1 MKKDVYGPFPYTPI
15 TQRPKLTWPGGA
27 RVALWVIP
35 NIEFFALD
43 QGVPGDE
50 NERPEPHPE
59 HPDVRRW
66 SQRDYGNRVGIWRI
80 MEVLAKHGIRAT
92 AALNSQICDVHP
104 QIVEAGVDLG
114 WEFMGH
120 CQTNSRRLTEVT
132 AADERQVIGDTL
144 ARIERASGTR
154 PVGWLGAGLQETW
167 TSLDHLIEEG
177 CRYVADWINDDQ
189 PYPMDVG
196 GRRIVSIPYTFETN
210 DTPTFLFYKYSADEF
225 ERMICRQFDTLYRE
239 GAESGRVMAI
249 CLHPYIIG
257 VPHRIAALDAALAY
271 IGSHDGVWKATG
283 SEIVDHYLQART
295 AS

>member
-27 RVALWVIP
+27 RLALWVIP

-66 SQRDYGNRVGIWRI
+66 SQPDYGNRVGILRI

-104 QIVEAGVDLG
+104 QIVDAGVDLG

-120 CQTNSRRLTEVT
+120 CQTNSQRLTDAGRT
-132 AADERQVIGDTL
+132 ASSAPAAAEHCVLEGRGLYQCNR
-144 ARIERASGTR
+144 ARSRHRPRRAR
-154 PVGWLGAGLQETW
+154 V
-167 TSLDHLIEEG
+167 
-177 CRYVADWINDDQ
+177 
-189 PYPMDVG
+189 
-196 GRRIVSIPYTFETN
+196 VSIPYTFETN
-210 DTPTFLFYKYSADEF
+210 DTPTFLFYKYSAVEF

-239 GAESGRVMAI
+239 GAESGRVMAL
-249 CLHPYIIG
+249 CLHPY
-257 VPHRIAALDAALAY
+257 
-271 IGSHDGVWKATG
+271 
-283 SEIVDHYLQART
+283 
-295 AS
+295 

>member
-27 RVALWVIP
+27 RLALWVIP

-66 SQRDYGNRVGIWRI
+66 SQPDYGNRVGILRI

-104 QIVEAGVDLG
+104 QIVDARVDLG

-120 CQTNSRRLTEVT
+120 CQTNSQRLTDVA
-132 AADERQVIGDTL
+132 AADVSSPSPIR
-144 ARIERASGTR
+144 SR
-154 PVGWLGAGLQETW
+154 PTIPRPSSS
-167 TSLDHLIEEG
+167 TST
-177 CRYVADWINDDQ
+177 A
-189 PYPMDVG
+189 
-196 GRRIVSIPYTFETN
+196 
-210 DTPTFLFYKYSADEF
+210 PTSSSA
-225 ERMICRQFDTLYRE
+225 
-239 GAESGRVMAI
+239 
-249 CLHPYIIG
+249 
-257 VPHRIAALDAALAY
+257 
-271 IGSHDGVWKATG
+271 
-283 SEIVDHYLQART
+283 
-295 AS
+295 